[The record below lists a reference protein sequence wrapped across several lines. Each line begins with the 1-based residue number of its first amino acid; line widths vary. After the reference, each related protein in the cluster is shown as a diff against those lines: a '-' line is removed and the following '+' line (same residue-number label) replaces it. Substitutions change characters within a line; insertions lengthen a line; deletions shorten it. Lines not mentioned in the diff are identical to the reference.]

1 MSLPIALLVAVLVLA
16 NATGEVLIA
25 KSMRQMGEIST
36 LRLSELLK
44 IGWRV
49 LTNKFF
55 ITGFILMLL
64 NFLVFLVLLS
74 MADLSLVI
82 PATAFGFVIKTFG
95 AKIFLKETISRERL
109 IGTLLVCAGVAL
121 ISLPE

>member
-1 MSLPIALLVAVLVLA
+1 MNLTIALMVAILVLA

-25 KSMRQMGEIST
+25 KSMKQMGEIST
-36 LRLSELLK
+36 LRLGELLK

-49 LTNKFF
+49 LTNKLFV
-55 ITGFILMLL
+55 TGFVLMTL
-64 NFLVFLVLLS
+64 NFFVFLVLLS

-82 PATAFGFVIKTFG
+82 PVTALGFVIKTFG
-95 AKIFLKETISRERL
+95 AKVFLKETISRERL

>member
-55 ITGFILMLL
+55 VTGFVLMLL